1 MYDGVHGVFTGANKP
16 SFAAPLTEPLPVITR
31 AGGHTPE
38 TYTNTPFR
46 PFPGKLL
53 YIALSISLFYL
64 YRSLKQG
71 K

>member
-1 MYDGVHGVFTGANKP
+1 MYDGVHGVFTGAKDTP
-16 SFAAPLTEPLPVITR
+16 RFGRAQEPLPVSSR
-31 AGGHTPE
+31 VAARHPE

-64 YRSLKQG
+64 YISLKQG